1 MWPVKTVATERFI
14 RRSAAMRNRLHAAK
28 TDRSLQSTL
37 SWAIERMREKGFVIN
52 SHVSLSIDSKLSIMG
67 YARKEGQAHR
77 IVISEWA
84 LDSEML
90 GGLVLHELAHIYFT
104 ERGAHSHD
112 SEMLEGMLEGIKEKE
127 GLRAKETEYL
137 IDAFNHL
144 QNIIVD
150 DVVFAVMQEREQEMA
165 KRFFS
170 EWVSDR
176 PSGDP
181 VLDAALLCRNA
192 FAFASLQRRRL
203 LEPRSDMVYR
213 NKGFLSALGDSAEQ
227 EFDWM
232 EEFLE
237 NAKAEWTEREFRDSV
252 GRYFDKLLSLM
263 RPTYKM
269 DDLR

>member
-1 MWPVKTVATERFI
+1 MPV
-14 RRSAAMRNRLHAAK
+14 AK
-28 TDRSLQSTL
+28 TDRSLQGTL
-37 SWAIERMREKGFVIN
+37 NWAIERMREKGFVVR
-52 SHVSLSIDSKLSIMG
+52 SQVSLSVDSKLAIMG
-67 YARKEGQAHR
+67 YARKEGQEHR

-90 GGLVLHELAHIYFT
+90 GGLVMHELAHIYFT

-112 SEMLEGMLEGIKEKE
+112 GEILERMIQGMKEKE

-144 QNIIVD
+144 QNILVD
-150 DVVFAVMQEREQEMA
+150 DIVFAVMQEREVEMA

-170 EWVSDR
+170 EWVTDK

-192 FAFASLQRRRL
+192 FAVASLNRRRV
-203 LEPRSDMVYR
+203 LEPRSAMVYT
-213 NKGFLSALGDSAEQ
+213 NKSFLSALGNGAER
-227 EFDWM
+227 EFDWI
-232 EEFLE
+232 EGFLE
-237 NAKAEWTEREFRDSV
+237 NSKADWTEREFRDSV
-252 GRYFDKLLSLM
+252 GTYFERMLSLM
-263 RPTYKM
+263 RPASKM

>member
-1 MWPVKTVATERFI
+1 MHATR
-14 RRSAAMRNRLHAAK
+14 
-28 TDRSLQSTL
+28 TDRSLQNTLEWAMDRMKYKGYVVRSPVTL
-37 SWAIERMREKGFVIN
+37 SV
-52 SHVSLSIDSKLSIMG
+52 DSKLAIMG
-67 YARKEGQAHR
+67 YAKKEGQAHR

-112 SEMLEGMLEGIKEKE
+112 GEILEKILQGLKERE

-144 QNIIVD
+144 QNILVD
-150 DVVFAVMQEREQEMA
+150 DIVFAVMDDKELDMA

-181 VLDAALLCRNA
+181 VLDAALLSRNA
-192 FAFASLQRRRL
+192 FAIASLKRRRL
-203 LEPRSDMVYR
+203 FEGDSDMLYR
-213 NKGFLSALGDSAEQ
+213 NKGFVSALGQHAE
-227 EFDWM
+227 
-232 EEFLE
+232 EEFEWLE
-237 NAKAEWTEREFRDSV
+237 VFLESSKPDWDKSQFHEAMEA
-252 GRYFDKLLSLM
+252 YFDRMLSLM
-263 RPTYKM
+263 RSSARLN
-269 DDLR
+269 DLR

>member
-1 MWPVKTVATERFI
+1 MC
-14 RRSAAMRNRLHAAK
+14 AARV
-28 TDRSLQSTL
+28 DRSLQDTL
-37 SWAIERMREKGFVIN
+37 DWAIERMRDKGYQVR
-52 SHVSLSIDSKLSIMG
+52 SPVSLSVDAKLAIMG
-67 YARKEGQAHR
+67 YAKKEGEAHR

-112 SEMLEGMLEGIKEKE
+112 GQILEEILEELKSRE

-144 QNIIVD
+144 QNILVD
-150 DVVFAVMQEREQEMA
+150 DIVFAVMEEKELGMA
-165 KRFFS
+165 RRFFS

-181 VLDAALLCRNA
+181 VLDAALLSRNA
-192 FAFASLQRRRL
+192 FAIASLKRRKL
-203 LEPRSDMVYR
+203 LGNDDEMYYR
-213 NKGFLSALGDSAEQ
+213 NQGFVAALGQRSEG
-227 EFDWM
+227 EFAWV
-232 EEFLE
+232 EGFLE
-237 NAKAEWTEREFRDSV
+237 NSRADWDRDQFR
-252 GRYFDKLLSLM
+252 RAIEEYFDKILLLM
-263 RPTYKM
+263 RSSSRL

>member
-1 MWPVKTVATERFI
+1 M
-14 RRSAAMRNRLHAAK
+14 HQAK
-28 TDRSLQSTL
+28 TDKSLESTL
-37 SWAIERMREKGFVIN
+37 DWAIGRMKGKGYTVRSN
-52 SHVSLSIDSKLSIMG
+52 VSLSVDSKLAIMG
-67 YARKEGQAHR
+67 YAKKEGAAHR

-112 SEMLEGMLEGIKEKE
+112 GEMLEEVLQRLREKE

-144 QNIIVD
+144 QNILVD
-150 DVVFAVMQEREQEMA
+150 DVVFAVMEDKELEMT
-165 KRFFS
+165 KRFFA

-181 VLDAALLCRNA
+181 VLDTALLSRNA
-192 FAFASLQRRRL
+192 FAIASLKRRRL
-203 LEPRSDMVYR
+203 FERENDMYYR
-213 NKGFLSALGDSAEQ
+213 NKGFLSAFGLHAEKDF
-227 EFDWM
+227 EWI
-232 EEFLE
+232 ERFLE
-237 NAKAEWTEREFRDSV
+237 DSSPNWSEAEFRQMIEA
-252 GRYFDKLLSLM
+252 YFDKMLSLM
-263 RPTYKM
+263 RSSSRL

>member
-1 MWPVKTVATERFI
+1 M
-14 RRSAAMRNRLHAAK
+14 HAARV
-28 TDRSLQSTL
+28 DRSLQDTL
-37 SWAIERMREKGFVIN
+37 DWAIERMRDKGYQVR
-52 SHVSLSIDSKLSIMG
+52 SPVSLSVDSKLAIMG
-67 YARKEGQAHR
+67 YAKKDGEAHK

-112 SEMLEGMLEGIKEKE
+112 GQILEEILEELKEKE
-127 GLRAKETEYL
+127 GLRVKETEYL

-144 QNIIVD
+144 QNILVD
-150 DVVFAVMQEREQEMA
+150 DIVFAVMEDKELEMA
-165 KRFFS
+165 RRFFS

-181 VLDAALLCRNA
+181 VLDAALLSRNA
-192 FAFASLQRRRL
+192 FAIASLKRRKL
-203 LEPRSDMVYR
+203 FEKDNDVFYR
-213 NKGFLSALGDSAEQ
+213 NQGFLAALGHRSEGDFA
-227 EFDWM
+227 WV

-237 NAKAEWTEREFRDSV
+237 NSKPDWNRGQFRSAIEE
-252 GRYFDKLLSLM
+252 YFDKMLLLM
-263 RPTYKM
+263 RSSSRL